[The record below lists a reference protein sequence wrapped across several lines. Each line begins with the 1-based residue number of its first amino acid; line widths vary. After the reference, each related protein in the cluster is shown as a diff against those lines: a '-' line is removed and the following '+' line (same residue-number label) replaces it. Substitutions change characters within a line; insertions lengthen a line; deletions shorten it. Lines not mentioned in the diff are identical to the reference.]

1 MFHKLR
7 EFFWDHRTW
16 IGRAITISLIIH
28 LGLLVVSGFIVIL
41 RAFSKPQAQF
51 ASVPPTRPAL
61 DPRQLEMK
69 VRMEDLQ
76 KSGGRPRLTPRMMT
90 QRPSEVALPEIKK
103 LPETQRRKVQ
113 REFSALGVSGFGSGF
128 GSGSGSGMGGSV
140 GITLPRIMSGRCDPF
155 ERMRRLEQ
163 SGGSEDCE
171 KAVVAALKWLAA
183 TQNSDGSWG
192 KEFKASMTGLALLAF
207 LGHCETPT
215 SGQFQPTVR
224 KAIDYLVGLGGGGK
238 LALTSGNP
246 WAYEHGI
253 ATYALAEAYTM
264 TKEDAIVPVLQRA
277 VGVIVGGQSG
287 EGGWVYGYKSSDI
300 DMSVTGWQVQA
311 LRAAQLTGLNIG
323 GVDTAITKA
332 AKGIQEMATDN
343 GHFKYRHKGGE
354 GGAGG
359 RKTLTGAGL
368 LSLLYLKEGTSA
380 EVRDGFKALLEAYEG
395 DRYSSAAIYA
405 WYYNTQACFHRGDP
419 VWSKWRRTFQKELL
433 KAQLP
438 SGAWAADG
446 GSGAASSGAAKA
458 DAEIYRTCL
467 ATLMLEVY
475 YRYLPTGK

>member
-1 MFHKLR
+1 MIRQIRSFL
-7 EFFWDHRTW
+7 WDRRTW
-16 IGRAITISLIIH
+16 IGRAITISVIIH
-28 LGLLVVSGFIVIL
+28 LALIVTSGFIIIL

-51 ASVPPTRPAL
+51 AAEPPARPAL
-61 DPRQLEMK
+61 DARKLEMK

-76 KSGGRPRLTPRMMT
+76 KSGGRPRLTPRIMT

-113 REFSALGVSGFGSGF
+113 REFASLGISGFGSGF
-128 GSGSGSGMGGSV
+128 GSGSGSGMGGGV
-140 GITLPRIMSGRCDPF
+140 GITLPRILSGRCDPF

-163 SGGSEDCE
+163 AGGSEECE

-183 TQNSDGSWG
+183 TQNPDGSWG
-192 KEFKASMTGLALLAF
+192 TQFKGAMTGLALLAF

-215 SGQFQPTVR
+215 SGQFQQTVR
-224 KAIDYLVGLGGGGK
+224 KAIDYLVGLGGGK
-238 LALTSGNP
+238 LATSSGNP

-264 TKEDAIVPVLQRA
+264 TREEPIIPVLQRA
-277 VGVIVGGQSG
+277 VGVIVGGQSD
-287 EGGWVYGYKSSDI
+287 EGGWVYGYNSADI

-323 GVDTAITKA
+323 GVEEAIVKA
-332 AKGIQEMATDN
+332 AKGIREMAAAD
-343 GHFKYRHKGGE
+343 GHFKYRHRGTG
-354 GGAGG
+354 GG

-368 LSLLYLKEGTSA
+368 LSLLYLKEGSSQ
-380 EVRDGFKALLEAYEG
+380 EVRNGFKALLEAYDG
-395 DRYSSAAIYA
+395 DRYDTAAFYA
-405 WYYNTQACFHRGDP
+405 WYYNTQACFQRGDP
-419 VWSKWRRTFQKELL
+419 VWSKWRRIFQKELL
-433 KAQLP
+433 RSQLP
-438 SGAWAADG
+438 SGAWPAEG
-446 GSGAASSGAAKA
+446 GSGAASSAGAKA

-475 YRYLPTGK
+475 YRYLPTGR